1 MRVELEELRSQH
13 DSKVKEN
20 SVLQQRLEESEGELR
35 KNLEE

>member
-1 MRVELEELRSQH
+1 MKANLEELQSQH
-13 DSKVKEN
+13 DTKVEEN

>member
-1 MRVELEELRSQH
+1 MKANLEELQSQH
-13 DSKVKEN
+13 DAKVQEN